1 MTASEMTANPPKLL
15 KIRQLHSR
23 IFAVFAV
30 ALVLVSAPAMQ
41 AGHFP
46 RECMLWIGYALVVA
60 GALGR
65 AYCSAYIGGRKNDT
79 IVRQGMFSV
88 VRNPLYVF
96 SFLAT
101 VGIGL
106 QSGMFAMLALLAG
119 AYMWY
124 YPQVVKREEAFLSHK
139 FGESYAA
146 YLREVPRWIPNWKL
160 WHEPEQ
166 VETMPKFVRRT
177 LMDAA
182 IFFLP
187 MPLFA
192 IVESL
197 HMSGVLPIWL
207 TLP

>member
-1 MTASEMTANPPKLL
+1 MTATEAAANPPRLM

-30 ALVLVSAPAMQ
+30 GLVLVAAPVLE
-41 AGHFP
+41 AGKFP
-46 RECMLWIGYALVVA
+46 RECMLWVGYALVIV
-60 GALGR
+60 GAMGR

-106 QSGMFAMLALLAG
+106 QSGMLSVLVLLAG
-119 AYMWY
+119 AYAWY
-124 YPQVVKREEAFLSHK
+124 YPKVVAKEEAFLSHK

-146 YLREVPRWIPNWKL
+146 YVREVPRWIPNWKL
-160 WHEPEQ
+160 WHEPDY
-166 VETMPKFVRRT
+166 VEAMPKFIRKT
-177 LMDAA
+177 LMDAS
-182 IFFLP
+182 IFFLA
-187 MPLFA
+187 MPCFA
-192 IVESL
+192 IIHAL
-197 HMSGVLPIWL
+197 HTHGILPVWL